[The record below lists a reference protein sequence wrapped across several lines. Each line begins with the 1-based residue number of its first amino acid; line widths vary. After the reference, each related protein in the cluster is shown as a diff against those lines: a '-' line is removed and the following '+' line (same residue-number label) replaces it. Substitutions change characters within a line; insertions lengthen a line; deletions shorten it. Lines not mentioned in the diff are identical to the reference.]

1 MAQYS
6 QSSKCVRGFAL
17 VCIILSC
24 VSQCAAWS
32 SNPSSFQ
39 SAAGSRRKHQPTN
52 VPPADM
58 NVNVVRDPLVTSHNM
73 LRESGFSSFNN
84 NHQDSAS
91 RKKTIKFSHS
101 KMSGDPFSA
110 VPVAHGMLS
119 PAIVMRLEELT
130 RMHRHH
136 NPALDSFL
144 DSYYTKGPMSC
155 VPMLSDPDV
164 LPHLTMAMRY
174 VSA

>member
-1 MAQYS
+1 
-6 QSSKCVRGFAL
+6 
-17 VCIILSC
+17 
-24 VSQCAAWS
+24 
-32 SNPSSFQ
+32 
-39 SAAGSRRKHQPTN
+39 
-52 VPPADM
+52 M
-58 NVNVVRDPLVTSHNM
+58 NAVVQRDPLITSHNM

-84 NHQDSAS
+84 NQESSVAS
-91 RKKTIKFSHS
+91 RKKTINFSHS
-101 KMSGDPFSA
+101 KMSGDAFSA

-119 PAIVMRLEELT
+119 PTIVMRLEELT

>member
-1 MAQYS
+1 MSLYTVSVKYVCCFSFLVFASLQLPMA
-6 QSSKCVRGFAL
+6 V
-17 VCIILSC
+17 
-24 VSQCAAWS
+24 AW
-32 SNPSSFQ
+32 SNPSTFHTP
-39 SAAGSRRKHQPTN
+39 GGRRKHVQPATI
-52 VPPADM
+52 PPCDTP
-58 NVNVVRDPLVTSHNM
+58 VIRDPPLTSHNM
-73 LRESGFSSFNN
+73 LRETAFSGFIQNQE
-84 NHQDSAS
+84 HLAS

-101 KMSGDPFSA
+101 KTSNTDSFSA
-110 VPVAHGMLS
+110 IPVANGLLS
-119 PAIVMRLEELT
+119 PQIVMRLEELT
-130 RMHRHH
+130 RLRRHH